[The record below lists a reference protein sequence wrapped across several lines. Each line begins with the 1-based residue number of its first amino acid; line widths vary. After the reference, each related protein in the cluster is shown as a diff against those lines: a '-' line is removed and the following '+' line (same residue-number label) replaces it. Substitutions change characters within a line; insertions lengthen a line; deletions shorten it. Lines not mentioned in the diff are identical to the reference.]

1 MVPALFAVNSP
12 AVSIAENYYS
22 VYAKKY
28 NSTGAGI
35 SNENWTGGVSISVIK
50 SSELSAL
57 AVATRDVLQT
67 AVSMQQSHDID
78 ISSILCYDP
87 LRENNYHDLMGLMQ
101 SIQGNSQAFNHY
113 KEMYKNAVI
122 WKNTT
127 DNNYCTYSSGY
138 GKMVSMDGFEGV
150 STYILRENNSSQEKY
165 YRQFVEW
172 YSAADWDS
180 VDW

>member
-1 MVPALFAVNSP
+1 
-12 AVSIAENYYS
+12 
-22 VYAKKY
+22 
-28 NSTGAGI
+28 
-35 SNENWTGGVSISVIK
+35 
-50 SSELSAL
+50 
-57 AVATRDVLQT
+57 
-67 AVSMQQSHDID
+67 
-78 ISSILCYDP
+78 
-87 LRENNYHDLMGLMQ
+87 MGLMQ

-138 GKMVSMDGFEGV
+138 GQMVSMDGFEGV